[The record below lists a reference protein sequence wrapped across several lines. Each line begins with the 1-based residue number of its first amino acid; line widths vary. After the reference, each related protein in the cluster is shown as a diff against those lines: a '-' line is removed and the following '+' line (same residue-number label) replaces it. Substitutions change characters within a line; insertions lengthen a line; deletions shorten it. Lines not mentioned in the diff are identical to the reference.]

1 MAIDAVQGPHL
12 DAATLAP
19 DAHPH
24 DDVGLDALNFL
35 NVVAAIHDATGVDVP
50 ERDDPK
56 TTTIEASASYLAEA
70 MAR

>member
-1 MAIDAVQGPHL
+1 MAIDAVAPDL

-19 DAHPH
+19 DAHS
-24 DDVGLDALNFL
+24 LDFL
-35 NVVAAIHDATGVDVP
+35 NVVAAVHGATGVDVP